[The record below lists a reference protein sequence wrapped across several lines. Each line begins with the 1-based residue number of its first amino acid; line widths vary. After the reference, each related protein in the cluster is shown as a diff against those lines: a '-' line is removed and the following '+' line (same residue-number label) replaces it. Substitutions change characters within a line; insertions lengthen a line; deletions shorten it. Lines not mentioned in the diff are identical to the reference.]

1 MKKLLTDKKSRS
13 IVIDIKKHIIPIYK
27 VGIQPRRNIMKKRA
41 LTLLLTAALSAGL
54 LAGCGSSSDSSTAA
68 SDSQTNAETTDSE
81 SEDTAEAADT
91 ASDSKGSLRV
101 LGWNSMVGHIDSAL
115 AYAAGYYADE
125 GLDVEMTYN
134 NSNPDNI
141 QALLQDKA
149 DLVSA
154 GATAVL
160 NYIDQGSDIVIIGGQ
175 MSEGASLYALP
186 DRASEFTELNEE
198 TLAGK
203 KVGVTRLN
211 TGDIA
216 FRKMLKDRG
225 VDVSKIEFVELD
237 SQATVVEAVKKGE
250 VDLGIAFLTYRQS
263 AEAQGLV
270 PVSYLD
276 GEDEWPGFICC
287 RMFTTREKLEANRDA
302 YVAAL
307 KANIR
312 AYELMQTNEDETIKY
327 ALQELETDEDTIRS
341 QVYEYGHIGFSP
353 NPDVKDTDQFFQA
366 MVDIGYSE
374 GNVDM
379 KDYIDPT
386 VFEDALNELLQEDP
400 DNEVY
405 LQLQA
410 EDQATNQD

>member
-1 MKKLLTDKKSRS
+1 
-13 IVIDIKKHIIPIYK
+13 
-27 VGIQPRRNIMKKRA
+27 MKKRA

-81 SEDTAEAADT
+81 SDDTAKAADT
-91 ASDSKGSLRV
+91 ASESKGSLRV
-101 LGWNSMVGHIDSAL
+101 LTYNNVVGHIDSVL
-115 AYAAGYYADE
+115 AYAAGYYEDE
-125 GLDVEMTYN
+125 GLDIQMTYN

-175 MSEGASLYALP
+175 MSEGATLYSLP
-186 DRASEFTELNEE
+186 ERADEFSELSDA
-198 TLAGK
+198 TLDGK
-203 KVGVTRLN
+203 KVGVTRLS

-216 FRKMLKDRG
+216 FRKVLKDKG
-225 VDVSKIEFVELD
+225 VDLSKVNFVELD

-250 VDLGIAFLTYRQS
+250 VDLGVAFLTYRQS
-263 AEAQGLV
+263 AEAQGLT

-312 AYELMQTNEDETIKY
+312 AYALLKTDEDQTVKY
-327 ALQELETDEDTIRS
+327 ALQELETDEETVRG
-341 QVYEYGHIGFSP
+341 QVYEYGHIGFDP
-353 NPDVKDTDQFFQA
+353 NPDVKNTEAFFQA

-386 VFEDALNELLQEDP
+386 VFEDALNELLQEEP

-405 LQLQA
+405 LELQA
-410 EDQATNQD
+410 ADQTTNQG

>member
-1 MKKLLTDKKSRS
+1 
-13 IVIDIKKHIIPIYK
+13 
-27 VGIQPRRNIMKKRA
+27 MKKRA

-54 LAGCGSSSDSSTAA
+54 LAGCGSSADSSTV
-68 SDSQTNAETTDSE
+68 
-81 SEDTAEAADT
+81 ADT
-91 ASDSKGSLRV
+91 ASDSKDSLRV

-203 KVGVTRLN
+203 RVGVTRLN

-216 FRKMLKDRG
+216 FRKMLQDRG

-250 VDLGIAFLTYRQS
+250 VDLGIVFLTYRQS

-302 YVAAL
+302 YIAAL

>member
-1 MKKLLTDKKSRS
+1 
-13 IVIDIKKHIIPIYK
+13 
-27 VGIQPRRNIMKKRA
+27 MKKRA
-41 LTLLLTAALSAGL
+41 LTMLLTAALSAGL
-54 LAGCGSSSDSSTAA
+54 LAGCGSSSDSGTAA
-68 SDSQTNAETTDSE
+68 SDTQETTEATDSE
-81 SEDTAEAADT
+81 SGDTADA
-91 ASDSKGSLRV
+91 ASDSRGSLRV
-101 LGWNSMVGHIDSAL
+101 LTYNNVVGHIDSVL
-115 AYAAGYYADE
+115 AYAAGYYEDE
-125 GLDVEMTYN
+125 GLDIQMTYN

-175 MSEGASLYALP
+175 MSEGATLYSLP
-186 DRASEFTELNEE
+186 ERADEFSELSDA
-198 TLAGK
+198 TLDGK
-203 KVGVTRLN
+203 KVGVTRLS

-216 FRKMLKDRG
+216 FRKVLKDKG
-225 VDVSKIEFVELD
+225 VDLSKINFVELD

-250 VDLGIAFLTYRQS
+250 VDLGVAFLTYRQS
-263 AEAQGLV
+263 AEAQGLI

-287 RMFTTREKLEANRDA
+287 RMFTTREKLEENRDA

-312 AYELMQTNEDETIKY
+312 AYALLKTDEEQTVKY
-327 ALQELETDEDTIRS
+327 ALQELETDEETVRG
-341 QVYEYGHIGFSP
+341 QVYEYGHIGFDP
-353 NPDVKDTDQFFQA
+353 NPDVKNTEAFFQA

-374 GNVDM
+374 GNVDI

-386 VFEDALNELLQEDP
+386 VFEDALNELLQEEP

-405 LQLQA
+405 LELQA
-410 EDQATNQD
+410 ADQETNQG

>member
-1 MKKLLTDKKSRS
+1 
-13 IVIDIKKHIIPIYK
+13 
-27 VGIQPRRNIMKKRA
+27 MKKRA
-41 LTLLLTAALSAGL
+41 LTMLLTAALSAGL

-68 SDSQTNAETTDSE
+68 SDMQETTEATDSE
-81 SEDTAEAADT
+81 SSDTAEAT
-91 ASDSKGSLRV
+91 SDSKGSLRV
-101 LGWNSMVGHIDSAL
+101 LTYNNVVGHIDSVL
-115 AYAAGYYADE
+115 AYAAGYYEDE
-125 GLDVEMTYN
+125 GLDIQMTYN

-175 MSEGASLYALP
+175 MSEGATLYSLP
-186 DRASEFTELNEE
+186 ERADEFSELSDA
-198 TLAGK
+198 TLDGK
-203 KVGVTRLN
+203 KVGVTRLS

-216 FRKMLKDRG
+216 FRKVLKDKG
-225 VDVSKIEFVELD
+225 VDLSKVNFVELD

-250 VDLGIAFLTYRQS
+250 VDLGVAFLTYRQS
-263 AEAQGLV
+263 AEAQGLT

-312 AYELMQTNEDETIKY
+312 AYALLKTDEDQTVKY
-327 ALQELETDEDTIRS
+327 ALQELETDEETVRG
-341 QVYEYGHIGFSP
+341 QVYEYGHIGFDP
-353 NPDVKDTDQFFQA
+353 NPDVKNTEAFFQA

-386 VFEDALNELLQEDP
+386 VFEDALNELLQEEP

-405 LQLQA
+405 LELQA
-410 EDQATNQD
+410 ADQTTNQG

>member
-1 MKKLLTDKKSRS
+1 
-13 IVIDIKKHIIPIYK
+13 
-27 VGIQPRRNIMKKRA
+27 MKKRA

-68 SDSQTNAETTDSE
+68 SDSQTNSETTGSE
-81 SEDTAEAADT
+81 SDDTADT

-175 MSEGASLYALP
+175 MSEGASLYAFP

-237 SQATVVEAVKKGE
+237 SQATVDLCIFGKGSK
-250 VDLGIAFLTYRQS
+250 IY
-263 AEAQGLV
+263 
-270 PVSYLD
+270 
-276 GEDEWPGFICC
+276 
-287 RMFTTREKLEANRDA
+287 
-302 YVAAL
+302 
-307 KANIR
+307 
-312 AYELMQTNEDETIKY
+312 
-327 ALQELETDEDTIRS
+327 
-341 QVYEYGHIGFSP
+341 
-353 NPDVKDTDQFFQA
+353 
-366 MVDIGYSE
+366 
-374 GNVDM
+374 
-379 KDYIDPT
+379 
-386 VFEDALNELLQEDP
+386 
-400 DNEVY
+400 
-405 LQLQA
+405 
-410 EDQATNQD
+410 